1 MTILKKERMRNKEEQ
16 PKVVLLK
23 FPLQKKGD
31 FIMNR
36 RKFRT
41 VSLITLMFF
50 VLSTAMV
57 VKVYACVHGCTPGF
71 WKNPKHFVHWINYF
85 PGMYVVD
92 AFKVDAINT
101 DRWLSEYDF
110 LKDMTLLEVLQKKGG
125 KGKMYTQR
133 QQAARIFLRQA
144 VATLLNTDHP
154 DIHHYSSISSVIGL
168 VNAVLE
174 YDHDPSVIEDQKNI
188 LRRYNELGSPICD

>member
-1 MTILKKERMRNKEEQ
+1 MRNKEEL
-16 PKVVLLK
+16 PKVAPLK

-71 WKNPKHFVHWINYF
+71 WKNPKHFVHWINYS

-92 AFKVDAINT
+92 TFETAG
-101 DRWLSEYDF
+101 WLLEYDF
-110 LKDMTLLEVLQKKGG
+110 LKGMTLLEVLQKKGG

-154 DIHHYSSISSVIGL
+154 DIIHYSSISYVIDQ
-168 VNAVLE
+168 VNDVLK
-174 YDHDPSVIEDQKNI
+174 YYHDPSVIEDQKNI
-188 LRRYNELGSPICD
+188 FRRNNELGSPICD